1 LEAGVDEI
9 VIERK
14 SPGKRKF
21 RETSI
26 AASSSSVKIPLST
39 WKVLAILSSIVT
51 MTMYAETML
60 IPAIPDL
67 IRDFHISYSM
77 SSWLL
82 TAYLITAAVM
92 TPIVGKLSDIY
103 SKKRVLLVM
112 MIIYAVGVSAAGFA
126 TNIYLMLVA
135 RAIQGFGMAMFPIA
149 FSIVREKFPRE
160 KMSIGNGVISSMTA
174 AGAVIGLIIGGT
186 IINYYGWQ
194 ATFFT
199 IIPIAIAILFTI
211 WRYIPTDE
219 QDSSS
224 TRLAMKKRADKYPI
238 IKEQEGNIPSTNI
251 TAGFSNDKSRH
262 DQKRGNN
269 AIDII
274 KGAITLAVAVTS
286 FLLVLTFLNIHD
298 NTNSNSAVSTT
309 VVAGFVAIGISSMM
323 LFIVVE
329 RRSKHPL
336 IDFKLF
342 LHAAILPSNLI
353 ILIAGFSLFMIFQTV
368 AIMSRSPP
376 PLGFGESAINVG
388 YIQLPFALV
397 FLIFGPTSGFIISK
411 LGSIKPIIFGTI
423 ISTLGFFSFFV
434 FHLTESSISV
444 NLAILATGLSLS
456 IVGVMNVVALSTPK
470 QHSGTSLGTTLLM
483 RVIGSAIGPAVAGM
497 YMQMHQSLL
506 NIHGV
511 VKYFPSA
518 ESYNLIFL
526 TGISLSVLAIVL
538 AIVLRHRAIKMAIPN
553 LV

>member
-1 LEAGVDEI
+1 MDDGI
-9 VIERK
+9 VIETK
-14 SPGKRKF
+14 SSGKRKF

-26 AASSSSVKIPLST
+26 ASSSSSSVKIPLST

-51 MTMYAETML
+51 MIMYAETMM
-60 IPAIPDL
+60 IQAIPDL

-82 TAYLITAAVM
+82 TACLITAAVM

-103 SKKRVLLVM
+103 SKKRILLIM
-112 MIIYAVGVSAAGFA
+112 MVIYAVGVSTAGFA
-126 TNIYLMLVA
+126 TNIYLILIA

-174 AGAVIGLIIGGT
+174 AGAVIGLIIGGS

-199 IIPIAIAILFTI
+199 IIPIAIALLITI
-211 WRYIPTDE
+211 WRYIPSTDE
-219 QDSSS
+219 QDSSRN
-224 TRLAMKKRADKYPI
+224 TQLAMKRGVHKYQI
-238 IKEQEGNIPSTNI
+238 IKEQEGNIQPTNI
-251 TAGFSNDKSRH
+251 TAGFSNDKSKH
-262 DQKRGNN
+262 DQKRNNN
-269 AIDII
+269 AIDI

-286 FLLVLTFLNIHD
+286 FLLVLTFLNMHD

-309 VVAGFVAIGISSMM
+309 VVAGFVAVGISSMI
-323 LFIVVE
+323 LFILVQ

-342 LHAAILPSNLI
+342 VHPAILPSNLI

-368 AIMSRSPP
+368 AIMLRSPP
-376 PLGFGESAINVG
+376 PLGFGESAINIG

-411 LGSIKPIIFGTI
+411 LGSLKPIAFGTI

-511 VKYFPSA
+511 AKYFPSA

-538 AIVLRHRAIKMAIPN
+538 AIVLRHRAVRMTIPN

>member
-1 LEAGVDEI
+1 

-14 SPGKRKF
+14 SSGKRKF

-39 WKVLAILSSIVT
+39 WKVLAILSSVVT

-67 IRDFHISYSM
+67 IKDFHISYSM
-77 SSWLL
+77 SSWIL

-103 SKKRVLLVM
+103 SKKRVLLIM
-112 MIIYAVGVSAAGFA
+112 MITYAVGVSTAGFA
-126 TNIYLMLVA
+126 TNIYLMLIA
-135 RAIQGFGMAMFPIA
+135 RGIQGFGMAMFPIA

-174 AGAVIGLIIGGT
+174 AGAVIGLIIGGS

-199 IIPIAIAILFTI
+199 IIPIAIALLLTI
-211 WRYIPTDE
+211 WRYIPSTDE

-224 TRLAMKKRADKYPI
+224 IQLALKRGVHKYPI
-238 IKEQEGNIPSTNI
+238 IKEQEGNIQSTNI
-251 TAGFSNDKSRH
+251 TAGFSNYKSRH
-262 DQKRGNN
+262 DQKRSNN
-269 AIDII
+269 AIDI

-298 NTNSNSAVSTT
+298 NTSSNSAVSTT
-309 VVAGFVAIGISSMM
+309 VVAGFVAMGISSMM

-368 AIMSRSPP
+368 AIMSRSPS
-376 PLGFGESAINVG
+376 PLGFGENAINVG

-411 LGSIKPIIFGTI
+411 LGSLKPIIFGTI

-434 FHLTESSISV
+434 FHPTESSISV

-456 IVGVMNVVALSTPK
+456 IVGVMNAVALSTPI
-470 QHSGTSLGTTLLM
+470 QNSGTSLGTTLLM
-483 RVIGSAIGPAVAGM
+483 RVVGSAIGPAVAGM

-511 VKYFPSA
+511 AKYFPSA

-526 TGISLSVLAIVL
+526 TGISLSVLGIVL
-538 AIVLRHRAIKMAIPN
+538 AIVLRHRAVRMAIPN